1 MKVKRTDP
9 NIIQTKTEDRPSYT
23 NRQNGKYYV
32 IKLIFK
38 NVSMIRLFYHFRYEK
53 SARYISL
60 SFHNMV
66 E

>member
-9 NIIQTKTEDRPSYT
+9 HIIQTKTEDRPSYT

-38 NVSMIRLFYHFRYEK
+38 NVSRIRLF
-53 SARYISL
+53 
-60 SFHNMV
+60 
-66 E
+66 